1 MKTTIEYRNVDLE
14 IGYYIQPEERQ
25 TLEYPGCDAELVI
38 EELFINEVDVM
49 ELLETQIEEI
59 EQELIKYLKP

>member
-14 IGYYIQPEERQ
+14 IEYYIQPEERQ

-38 EELFINEVDVM
+38 EELFINGVDVM
-49 ELLETQIEEI
+49 ELLEMQIEEI
-59 EQELIKYLKP
+59 EQELIKNLKP